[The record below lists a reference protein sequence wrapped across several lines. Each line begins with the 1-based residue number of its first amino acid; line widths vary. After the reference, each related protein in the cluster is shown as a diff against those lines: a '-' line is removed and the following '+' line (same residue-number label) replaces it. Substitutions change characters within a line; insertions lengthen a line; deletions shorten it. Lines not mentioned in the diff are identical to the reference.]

1 MDYRL
6 QTAADGPRVE
16 SIFLE
21 HPDPTGP
28 FGAKGMAEPS
38 IILTAPAI
46 SNAILDAT
54 GVSVTDLPMTPERV
68 FRALR
73 MAGKE
78 AQACRPDSGRGTDSI
93 P

>member
-1 MDYRL
+1 
-6 QTAADGPRVE
+6 
-16 SIFLE
+16 
-21 HPDPTGP
+21 
-28 FGAKGMAEPS
+28 MAEPS

-78 AQACRPDSGRGTDSI
+78 AQA
-93 P
+93 